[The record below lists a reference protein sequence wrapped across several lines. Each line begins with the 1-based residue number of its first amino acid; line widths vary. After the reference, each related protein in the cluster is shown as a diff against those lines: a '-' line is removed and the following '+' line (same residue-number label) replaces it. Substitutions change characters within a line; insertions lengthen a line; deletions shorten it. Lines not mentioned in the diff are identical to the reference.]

1 MESSTPSRS
10 SCFARCWLAA
20 LGAIALLLS
29 APASRAAVPAAAAPA
44 APAAA
49 TGEQG
54 EAKARADFK
63 RGKTAYDLG
72 RFDEALAAY
81 TSAYEAKP
89 LPAFLFNMAQCHKQM
104 GNWERASFFYK
115 RYLALSPSA
124 KDEAAVKKL
133 VEEADAKAA
142 EAEKRKAELQ
152 KQEDARAA
160 ALIVAPPPPADPLLA
175 KPTPGLEPERAA
187 ATPIYKTWWF
197 WTGVG
202 VVVAAAAG
210 GTTAAVLSKPQA
222 PATTLGTLNAR

>member
-10 SCFARCWLAA
+10 SSFARFSLAA

-29 APASRAAVPAAAAPA
+29 APATRAA

-49 TGEQG
+49 TASGDQG
-54 EAKARADFK
+54 EAKARAEFK

-142 EAEKRKAELQ
+142 EAERRKADELK
-152 KQEDARAA
+152 KQEDARTA

-175 KPTPGLEPERAA
+175 RPTPGLEPERAA